1 MDHKLWYFE
10 PWSTHKAGF
19 TGISKIR
26 ELSGNLKNSLIFT
39 KSQGIVREFGTASG
53 ISIVV
58 REFSEMN
65 LPLLCLSM
73 THGNVLH
80 ILTGYGSHS
89 PWISL
94 GNGCLLNHWVCESSW
109 TSLYLVKIRI
119 MPKIFSPSW
128 IKCEKIFKARN
139 FCLVKFQNVI

>member
-1 MDHKLWYFE
+1 MNPDLHIRQGSQGSVKSGSYQ
-10 PWSTHKAGF
+10 
-19 TGISKIR
+19 GIWKIPSFLQKVR
-26 ELSGNLKNSLIFT
+26 ELSGNLGLH
-39 KSQGIVREFGTASG
+39 QGFPLQS
-53 ISIVV
+53 
-58 REFSEMN
+58 EFSEMN

-109 TSLYLVKIRI
+109 IYLYLVKIRI
-119 MPKIFSPSW
+119 MPKVFSPSW